1 MGACGSTGNGEI
13 HRAKLLLL
21 GAGGAG
27 KSTIFKQVRL
37 LALEGFEDDI
47 RMECVVPIIQN
58 IVDAC
63 QKLVKISLKHELPLA
78 SKTMNESEVIRSTRV
93 NSAEDDFSALKD
105 AVKIIWADPQ
115 IKKAFSL
122 SLGESSSKD
131 AVNANDDFFLSKAD
145 KVLTPGYVPTDEDIL
160 KLRRSTSGAHSL
172 DFKFDPKK
180 FGKGHDKGISGQ
192 KHKSSYWTLTDVG
205 GQIHERAT
213 WYEEFADLDGLVFV
227 LSLPDFDQKSQDNRS
242 ANKLVEDGI
251 NLMLQVMRADNL
263 LEVPVCVLLNK
274 FDIFVK
280 KIAASDEGINAV
292 FPEYKGNPKNAE
304 ECALYIENFI
314 REEISKDSKVTK
326 SFYITQATDTDMI
339 ANVISK
345 IIDSIALQNMKR
357 SGIDV

>member
-1 MGACGSTGNGEI
+1 MLTLPSPALQCPVRSSEFST
-13 HRAKLLLL
+13 
-21 GAGGAG
+21 
-27 KSTIFKQVRL
+27 T
-37 LALEGFEDDI
+37 
-47 RMECVVPIIQN
+47 ECVVPIIQN

-280 KIAASDEGINAV
+280 KIAASDEGISAV
-292 FPEYKGNPKNAE
+292 FPEYKGNPKNAGE
-304 ECALYIENFI
+304 RRSVVQSSPRQVKPWLNPYPFNFNF
-314 REEISKDSKVTK
+314 EPY
-326 SFYITQATDTDMI
+326 FFTQTNLTHPTHARRQCRRRGVRI
-339 ANVISK
+339 VHRKFHPRRN
-345 IIDSIALQNMKR
+345 LQGLK
-357 SGIDV
+357 GDEKFLHHPGD